1 MKLLG
6 KSMKIA
12 ALVAQL
18 LGGVITLIGS
28 YSLSGGTE
36 IIPVEMINPQDAGQI
51 FSIIGVVILLLGVVL
66 FYFGFRP
73 SRLSL
78 SSVLFGLCSFVIP
91 VILFALNY
99 NLIAAI
105 ILIIFG
111 YLFLATIFIWLS
123 S

>member
-6 KSMKIA
+6 NSMKIA
-12 ALVAQL
+12 ALAAQL
-18 LGGVITLIGS
+18 LGGVITLIGA

-36 IIPVEMINPQDAGQI
+36 IIPIDMLNPQEAGQI
-51 FSIIGVVILLLGVVL
+51 FSGVGIVILFLGVVL

-78 SSVLFGLCSFVIP
+78 SSVLFGLCSFAIP
-91 VILFALNY
+91 VILFALSY
-99 NLIAAI
+99 NLIAAGF
-105 ILIIFG
+105 LIIFG